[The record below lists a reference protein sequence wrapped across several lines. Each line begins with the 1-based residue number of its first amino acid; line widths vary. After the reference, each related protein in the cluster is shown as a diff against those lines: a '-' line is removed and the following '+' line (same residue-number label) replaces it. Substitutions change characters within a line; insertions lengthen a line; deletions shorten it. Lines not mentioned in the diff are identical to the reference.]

1 MRSLCLLLFLV
12 VITSGQHV
20 NAKAA
25 SGAID
30 AKTFRQLTKAQN
42 YVAEE
47 AFDDALAV
55 LDKLSKK
62 KRLSSYALAQ
72 VWNYQGYVYATKGQ
86 YANAI
91 QSYQQ
96 VLKQKD
102 VPEALV
108 FNARYVLGQLY
119 FQSEAYQDSID
130 SLLLWVD
137 SVKSPSAVAFIMLAQ
152 AHYQLSKYDEA
163 LDFVNKA
170 ISRQETVSKLSKT
183 KESNSKQAN
192 SKETKSKQFPV
203 PESWLQLKA
212 ALYFA
217 KQDIKNT
224 VAAYEVLLRHYP
236 NPQYLKQLAGLY
248 GELGLNR
255 KRLTTFDAAYEHGE
269 LGKGKEQLNLAY
281 MFLEQGLPHKAAVVL
296 EKAMANGDLKANLKY
311 QTLLAGLWSQSGQ
324 HDKAIPAYQKAA
336 KISDDGEMYA
346 RLASVFYQ
354 AVDYASCA
362 KASELASLKGGLS
375 LPGQNFLLRGLSL
388 VNLGQL
394 EAALQAFRQAK
405 DYKKTFKAAR
415 DWEVYTLAQLQKA
428 SDIVL

>member
-1 MRSLCLLLFLV
+1 MRSLCFFFLLLV
-12 VITSGQHV
+12 AVASSQHV
-20 NAKAA
+20 HARAA

-30 AKTFRQLTKAQN
+30 AKTFKQLTKAQN
-42 YVAEE
+42 YVAKE
-47 AFDDALAV
+47 AFDDALTV

-62 KRLSSYALAQ
+62 RNLSSYALAQ

-86 YANAI
+86 YTNAI

-108 FNARYVLGQLY
+108 LNARYVLGQLF
-119 FQSEAYQDSID
+119 FQMEAYQDAIN

-152 AHYQLSKYDEA
+152 AHYQLSKYDAA

-170 ISRQETVSKLSKT
+170 IDKQEATSKRAT
-183 KESNSKQAN
+183 SKQA
-192 SKETKSKQFPV
+192 TV

-224 VAAYEVLLRHYP
+224 VTTYEVLLRQYP

-248 GELGLNR
+248 GELGLNQ

-281 MFLEQGLPHKAAVVL
+281 MFLEQELPFKAAVVL
-296 EKAMANGDLKANLKY
+296 EKALTNGDLKTNLKY

-324 HDKAIPAYQKAA
+324 HDKAIPAYQQAA
-336 KISDDGEMYA
+336 QLSDDGELYA
-346 RLASVFYQ
+346 RLAGVFYQ
-354 AVDYASCA
+354 AVDYASCV
-362 KASELASLKGGLS
+362 KASKKASAKGGL
-375 LPGQNFLLRGLSL
+375 LFPGQNFLLRGLSL
-388 VNLGQL
+388 VNLGKL
-394 EAALQAFRQAK
+394 EPALQAFRQAK
-405 DYKKTFKAAR
+405 EYKKTFKAAR
-415 DWEVYTLAQLQKA
+415 EWEKYTLAQLERE
-428 SDIVL
+428 STL

>member
-1 MRSLCLLLFLV
+1 MRSLCLFLFLV
-12 VITSGQHV
+12 VIASGQHV

-47 AFDDALAV
+47 AFDEALAV

-72 VWNYQGYVYATKGQ
+72 VWNYQGFVYATKGQ
-86 YANAI
+86 YTNAI

-108 FNARYVLGQLY
+108 LNARYVLGQLY
-119 FQSEAYQDSID
+119 FQSEAYQDSIN

-163 LDFVNKA
+163 LDFVIRA
-170 ISRQETVSKLSKT
+170 ISRHETVSS
-183 KESNSKQAN
+183 
-192 SKETKSKQFPV
+192 QFSV

-224 VAAYEVLLRHYP
+224 VATYEVLLRHYP

-296 EKAMANGDLKANLKY
+296 EKAMANGDLKLNLKH

-336 KISDDGEMYA
+336 KLSGDGELFA
-346 RLASVFYQ
+346 RLAGVFYQ
-354 AVDYASCA
+354 AIDYESCVQAST
-362 KASELASLKGGLS
+362 KASSKGGVL

-388 VNLGQL
+388 VNLGKL

-405 DYKKTFKAAR
+405 EHKKSFKAAR
-415 DWEVYTLAQLQKA
+415 EWERYTLAQLEKEPT
-428 SDIVL
+428 L

>member
-1 MRSLCLLLFLV
+1 MRSLCFLLFLV
-12 VITSGQHV
+12 VFTSGQQV

-30 AKTFRQLTKAQN
+30 AKTFKQLTKAQN
-42 YVAEE
+42 YVAKE

-62 KRLSSYALAQ
+62 KKLSSYALAQ
-72 VWNYQGYVYATKGQ
+72 VWNYQGYVYATQGQ
-86 YANAI
+86 YTNAI

-96 VLKQKD
+96 VLKQED

-108 FNARYVLGQLY
+108 LNARYVLGQLY
-119 FQSEAYQDSID
+119 FQLEDYKKAIN

-137 SVKSPSAVAFIMLAQ
+137 SVKSPSAIGFIMLAQ
-152 AHYQLSKYDEA
+152 ANYQLSKYDEA

-170 ISRQETVSKLSKT
+170 ISRQESVSVKSASKQDKT
-183 KESNSKQAN
+183 K
-192 SKETKSKQFPV
+192 QFST

-217 KQDIKNT
+217 KQDMKNT

-248 GELGLNR
+248 GELGLNQ

-281 MFLEQGLPHKAAVVL
+281 MFLEQELPYKAAVVL
-296 EKAMANGDLKANLKY
+296 EKAMNSGDLKMTLKH

-324 HDKAIPAYQKAA
+324 HDKAIPAYQEAA
-336 KISDDGEMYA
+336 QLSDDGELYA
-346 RLASVFYQ
+346 RLAGVFYQ
-354 AVDYASCA
+354 AVDYASCI
-362 KASELASLKGGLS
+362 KASEKASQKGGLR
-375 LPGQNFLLRGLSL
+375 LPGQNYLLKGLSL
-388 VNLGQL
+388 VNIGKF
-394 EAALQAFRQAK
+394 EDALQAFRQAK
-405 DYKKTFKAAR
+405 NYKKTFKAAKE
-415 DWEVYTLAQLQKA
+415 WESYTLVQLQGTA
-428 SDIVL
+428 NILL

>member
-1 MRSLCLLLFLV
+1 MRSLCFLLFIV
-12 VITSGQHV
+12 VFTSGQHV
-20 NAKAA
+20 NAKGA

-30 AKTFRQLTKAQN
+30 AKTFKQLTKAQN
-42 YVAEE
+42 YVAKE

-62 KRLSSYALAQ
+62 KKLTSYALAQ
-72 VWNYQGYVYATKGQ
+72 VWNYQGYVYATQGQ
-86 YANAI
+86 YTNAI

-96 VLKQKD
+96 VLKQED

-108 FNARYVLGQLY
+108 LNARYVLGQLY
-119 FQSEAYQDSID
+119 FQLEAYQDAIN

-137 SVKSPSAVAFIMLAQ
+137 SVKSPSAIGFIMLAQ

-170 ISRQETVSKLSKT
+170 ISRQEVTSKLSK
-183 KESNSKQAN
+183 SAQSKSAQ
-192 SKETKSKQFPV
+192 SKSIKASI

-217 KQDIKNT
+217 KQDMKNT
-224 VAAYEVLLRHYP
+224 VAAYEILLQHYP

-281 MFLEQGLPHKAAVVL
+281 MFLEQGLPYKAAVVL
-296 EKAMANGDLKANLKY
+296 EKALRNGGLKTNLKY

-324 HDKAIPAYQKAA
+324 HDKAIPAYQEAA
-336 KISDDGEMYA
+336 KLSGDGELYA
-346 RLASVFYQ
+346 RLAGVFYQ
-354 AVDYASCA
+354 AVDYASCV
-362 KASELASLKGGLS
+362 KASTKASAKGGL
-375 LPGQNFLLRGLSL
+375 LRPGQNFLLKGLSL
-388 VNLGQL
+388 VNLGKF
-394 EAALQAFRQAK
+394 ESALQAFRQAK
-405 DYKKTFKAAR
+405 EHKKSFKAAR
-415 DWEVYTLAQLQKA
+415 EWEKYTLAQLEKEMA
-428 SDIVL
+428 P